1 VPPIIAFHTVA
12 ALTALVLGIAVLL
25 RPKGTA
31 THKLTGRIW
40 VAAMAITAVTSFWIQ
55 ELRHGDGFS
64 PIHILSIITLAA
76 LARAIYAIRHGNVKA
91 HQRAM
96 ISAFAGVLIAGA
108 FTLLPNRIIGGWI
121 FGG

>member
-1 VPPIIAFHTVA
+1 VPPIIAFHTVV
-12 ALTALVLGIAVLL
+12 ALTALGLGIFILL

-55 ELRHGDGFS
+55 ELREGAGFS
-64 PIHILSIITLAA
+64 WIHILSIVTLIG
-76 LARAIYAIRHGNVKA
+76 LARAIYAIRHGNVKS
-91 HQRAM
+91 HQRVM
-96 ISAFAGVLIAGA
+96 ISVFAGVMIAGA
-108 FTLLPNRIIGGWI
+108 FTLLPNRILGGWI

>member
-1 VPPIIAFHTVA
+1 MPPIIAFHTVV
-12 ALTALVLGIAVLL
+12 ALTALGLGIFILL

-55 ELRHGDGFS
+55 ELREGAGFS
-64 PIHILSIITLAA
+64 WIHILSIVTLIG
-76 LARAIYAIRHGNVKA
+76 LARAIYAIRHGNVKS
-91 HQRAM
+91 HQRVM
-96 ISAFAGVLIAGA
+96 ISVFAGVMIAGA
-108 FTLLPNRIIGGWI
+108 FTLLPNRILGGWI

>member
-1 VPPIIAFHTVA
+1 MPPIIAFHTVA

-40 VAAMAITAVTSFWIQ
+40 VAAMAITAITSFWIQ
-55 ELRHGDGFS
+55 ELRHGAGFS
-64 PIHILSIITLAA
+64 PIHILSIITLVA
-76 LARAIYAIRHGNVKA
+76 LIRAIYAIRHGNVKS
-91 HQRAM
+91 HQRGM
-96 ISAFAGVLIAGA
+96 IGAFAGVLIAGA
-108 FTLLPNRIIGGWI
+108 FTLLPGRIIGGWL

>member
-1 VPPIIAFHTVA
+1 MPPIIAFHTVA
-12 ALTALVLGIAVLL
+12 ALTALVLGIAILL

-31 THKLTGRIW
+31 THKLAGRIW

-55 ELRHGDGFS
+55 ELRHGEGFS
-64 PIHILSIITLAA
+64 WIHILSIVTLIG

-96 ISAFAGVLIAGA
+96 ISVFAGVLIAGA
-108 FTLLPNRIIGGWI
+108 FTLLPGRIIGGWL
-121 FGG
+121 FSG